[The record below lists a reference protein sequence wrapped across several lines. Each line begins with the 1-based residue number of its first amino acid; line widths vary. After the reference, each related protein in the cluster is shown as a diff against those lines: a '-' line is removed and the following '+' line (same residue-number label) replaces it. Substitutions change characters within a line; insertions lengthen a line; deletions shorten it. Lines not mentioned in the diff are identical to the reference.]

1 MNRLYTSHIV
11 TSVII
16 IFVQIL
22 LLKNI
27 QIELFDRFSMSIIIY
42 PAVIIFFPVS
52 IRRSIIIISAF
63 FIGLLIDGFYDSPGV
78 HTAALVFT
86 AFLRAFVLRILEP
99 RQGYRDNL
107 VLAPQSYGTSWF
119 LTYSGILL
127 FVHIF
132 TYFSIDAF
140 TYVYILKIVVNS
152 ISSFVVSYI
161 LLILYKMLT

>member
-16 IFVQIL
+16 LIIQIL

-27 QIELFDRFSMSIIIY
+27 QIELFDRFTLSVLIY
-42 PAVIIFFPVS
+42 PAVILFLPVGV
-52 IRRSIIIISAF
+52 RRSVIIISAF

-86 AFLRAFVLRILEP
+86 AFIRATILRLLEP

-107 VLAPQSYGTSWF
+107 LPAPQSYGSGWF
-119 LTYSGILL
+119 FSYLGILL
-127 FVHIF
+127 FLHIF
-132 TYFSIDAF
+132 IYFSIDAF
-140 TYVYILKIVVNS
+140 TYVFFLKIIVNTMC
-152 ISSFVVSYI
+152 SFVISFLLLVLYKI
-161 LLILYKMLT
+161 LL